1 MIDLNKLNTNGPD
14 HAYKLGGY
22 RTLLWQPTWLDM
34 QLSAEDKEGD
44 EEPDEAQLGGA
55 FEVNEGPIDSET
67 GLPPGLKK

>member
-34 QLSAEDKEGD
+34 QLSADDKEEND
-44 EEPDEAQLGGA
+44 EPEAELDGA
-55 FEVNEGPIDSET
+55 WEVNEGPIDSET